1 MTSVV
6 GTVEKSDS
14 FGFLIPDNRKIT
26 KDIFIPI
33 ECMKNAVTG
42 DKAIAQIKKYG
53 SSKRNPEGK
62 NHRKFWT

>member
-53 SSKRNPEGK
+53 
-62 NHRKFWT
+62 RKSL